1 MGKGRKMN
9 AETDDAPP
17 SCPKYKRD
25 AVAAEILRILR
36 NVPIVG
42 YRNENDE
49 LVLPDD
55 KEKP

>member
-1 MGKGRKMN
+1 MN
-9 AETDDAPP
+9 AKTNDAPP

-25 AVAAEILRILR
+25 AVAAEILQILR

-55 KEKP
+55 EEGP

>member
-1 MGKGRKMN
+1 MN
-9 AETDDAPP
+9 PETDDAPP

-25 AVAAEILRILR
+25 AAAAEILQILR

-55 KEKP
+55 EEGP